1 MLTKYGTGF
10 TIALEVDKKFL
21 VVELYSLMLVNLVKR
36 LFTQSFSTQS
46 NFRHYLHNSMSS

>member
-1 MLTKYGTGF
+1 VLTKYGTGF